1 MRVKSKFIFLNNIS
15 ALLLILILSVGLV
28 NNKIEDTV
36 TNNTESISIVNTSL
50 FSAEESRMPD
60 GRPVSKD
67 KQDKKAISINI
78 EEEVDF
84 LEGYNLSPAMLII
97 PIITSQMKAVKRENS
112 IVLFHPELLVPPPK
126 V

>member
-15 ALLLILILSVGLV
+15 ALLLLLILSVGLV
-28 NNKIEDTV
+28 NNKIEDTA

-50 FSAEESRMPD
+50 FSAEESRMPG
-60 GRPVSKD
+60 GRPINND
-67 KQDKKAISINI
+67 EQNKKAASINI

-112 IVLFHPELLVPPPK
+112 IALFHPELLVPPPK